1 MTSFG
6 GKAIPIDEKI
16 DMVIEIPR
24 GEELEAVTGARV
36 IVEVTR
42 WPGRGQ
48 MPRGK

>member
-1 MTSFG
+1 MEE
-6 GKAIPIDEKI
+6 KAIPIDEKI

-42 WPGRGQ
+42 WPGARANAE
-48 MPRGK
+48 GK